1 MYGCGFYWGSL
12 YHKEGRETLKKFII
26 SFIMFFVLLSLII
39 VHSVSM
45 LRLGDDID
53 KLCDKTEKLVIAE
66 EWEKAEETLK
76 EIRKKWEKKN
86 KWTALTI
93 ETDELEQIEV
103 SLRQSEKYVK
113 LKDKNKFMGEFTMF
127 STLVEHIPH
136 HEGFHIEEIL

>member
-1 MYGCGFYWGSL
+1 M
-12 YHKEGRETLKKFII
+12 KKFIV
-26 SFIMFFVLLSLII
+26 SFIVFFVLLSLII

-45 LRLGDDID
+45 LRLGEDID
-53 KLCDKTEKLVIAE
+53 KLCIKTEKSVIAE
-66 EWEKAEETLK
+66 EWEDAEETLK

-86 KWTALTI
+86 IWTALTI

-103 SLRQSEKYVK
+103 SLRQSEKYIK

-136 HEGFHIEEIL
+136 HEGFHMEEIL